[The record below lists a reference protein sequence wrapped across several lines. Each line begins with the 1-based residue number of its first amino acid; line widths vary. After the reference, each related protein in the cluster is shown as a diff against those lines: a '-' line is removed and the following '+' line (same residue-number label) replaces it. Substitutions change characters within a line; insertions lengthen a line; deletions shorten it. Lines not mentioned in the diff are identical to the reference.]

1 MYIGAKN
8 EEEAEHK
15 KKTLTTLKLTIQRFK
30 CHSIEI
36 LEFIL
41 NRLK

>member
-8 EEEAEHK
+8 EEETEPE
-15 KKTLTTLKLTIQRFK
+15 KTLTTLKLTIQHFK
-30 CHSIEI
+30 CQNIEI